1 MTTFF
6 KRNKTR
12 APVAAQRASLVS
24 EVPLR
29 ISGDGLDERRPSV
42 DTEQM
47 VVPFGVQ
54 NSIETTVD
62 LKEVAKN
69 SHPQRHSTPTGVFSL
84 TLSVESQDRKI
95 SKMSKDSF
103 LRSLK
108 RAVKDFVG
116 TKKDEE
122 SETQSKKTSG
132 NLEKTVEEAGNN
144 VVQVPVKVKYSF
156 LSKLMPKPEI
166 LNGSSRH
173 DHGDCNSCGFYYKGR
188 CNAGMACEY
197 CHLCSKGDVR
207 RRNRKKRNENADTE
221 ALNKSWATI

>member
-1 MTTFF
+1 MPTFF
-6 KRNKTR
+6 KRPTTKAT
-12 APVAAQRASLVS
+12 QRASIVS

-29 ISGDGLDERRPSV
+29 FSGDGIEDGRPSI

-47 VVPFGVQ
+47 IDPLRAED
-54 NSIETTVD
+54 SIISTLD
-62 LKEVAKN
+62 LKEVAEN
-69 SHPQRHSTPTGVFSL
+69 SHPKRHSTPTGVFSL
-84 TLSVESQDRKI
+84 ALSVESQDRKI

-116 TKKDEE
+116 SKKDEE
-122 SETQSKKTSG
+122 SETQSS
-132 NLEKTVEEAGNN
+132 NN
-144 VVQVPVKVKYSF
+144 VVEVPVRVKSSF

-207 RRNRKKRNENADTE
+207 RRNRKKRNENAETE
-221 ALNKSWATI
+221 ALNTSWATI

>member
-6 KRNKTR
+6 KRNRQTR
-12 APVAAQRASLVS
+12 APVVAQRASLVS

-47 VVPFGVQ
+47 VVLQ
-54 NSIETTVD
+54 MNSIETTVD

-84 TLSVESQDRKI
+84 ALSVESQDRKI

-116 TKKDEE
+116 SKKDEE
-122 SETQSKKTSG
+122 SETQSS
-132 NLEKTVEEAGNN
+132 NN
-144 VVQVPVKVKYSF
+144 VVEVPVRVKSSF